1 MKGDQI
7 MFQTEKDEE
16 KKYPLKNDMVFKIFF
31 GKKEN
36 ERFLK
41 SFLETLLNVK
51 IDKIEVMQEA
61 SLKQLHLD
69 EKNGRLDIKATINNS
84 KIVNIEMQMKDY
96 DNMDKRTLYYGSR
109 LVSEQLANGDFYTDI
124 KPVILINILNFN
136 FLDVPEYHTE
146 TVTVAK
152 EHRDYEV
159 IKDIKYHFIELP
171 KFRKQ
176 KPELNNELD
185 CWLALIDCE
194 SEELIAMAEKKSPII
209 KEAKKEYEEIL
220 SEKVLKEIQEFNET
234 ASYEKASY
242 GHWVEEQTSKAIAKN
257 LLKQGLDIESIS
269 KATSLSIDEI
279 KELQK
284 QI

>member
-1 MKGDQI
+1 MNKIEQEYEY
-7 MFQTEKDEE
+7 TLKD
-16 KKYPLKNDMVFKIFF
+16 DIVFKIFF

-84 KIVNIEMQMKDY
+84 EIVNIEMQMKDY
-96 DNMDKRTLYYGSR
+96 KNMDKRTLYYGSR
-109 LVSEQLANGDFYTDI
+109 LVSEQLAIGDFYKDI

-136 FLDVPEYHTE
+136 FLDVPEYHTK
-146 TVTVAK
+146 TVTVAE

-159 IKDIKYHFIELP
+159 IKDITYHFIELP

-194 SEELIAMAEKKSPII
+194 DRELIAMAEEKSPII

-220 SEKVLKEIQEFNET
+220 SEKVLKEIREFNET

-242 GHWVEEQTSKAIAKN
+242 GHWVKEETLKAIAKN

-269 KATSLSIDEI
+269 KATNLSIDEI

-284 QI
+284 AL